1 MGAPTATELLGDLIA
16 DLEGKLNLAPG
27 AAPIIGTKGDES
39 KEQKQKQNDKKPK
52 KKQAKENNA
61 NKKAPV
67 AADPNLP
74 HICKLEF
81 KVGLITKVWVHPD
94 ADKLYC
100 EEIDCGEEGGP
111 RQIASGL
118 RMHYSEEEMLGKR
131 VLVVANLKAKNLV
144 GFKSHGMVL
153 CAAQVNEDGEKVEFV
168 EPPEG
173 APLGEVV
180 TFEGL
185 PPPTPFSA
193 SQVEKKKVFAACM
206 DGMKTND
213 ECVGTWNGHVF
224 MTTAGPCKGRSVKGG
239 AMR

>member
-1 MGAPTATELLGDLIA
+1 MVGGMGALSAYKHEPCYSIPA
-16 DLEGKLNLAPG
+16 APG
-27 AAPIIGTKGDES
+27 ADPISFIEGKKS
-39 KEQKQKQNDKKPK
+39 KQQQQKPK
-52 KKQAKENNA
+52 KKKKQNNAKE
-61 NKKAPV
+61 APA

-81 KVGLITKVWVHPD
+81 KIGLITKVWVHPD
-94 ADKLYC
+94 ANKLYC

-118 RMHYSEEEMLGKR
+118 RPHYSEKEMLGKR

-153 CAAQVNEDGEKVEFV
+153 CAAQANGDGEKVEFI
-168 EPPEG
+168 EPPDG

-180 TFEGL
+180 TFDGL
-185 PPPTPFSA
+185 PPPAPFSA
-193 SQVEKKKVFAACM
+193 SQVEKKKIFAACV

-213 ECVGTWNGHVF
+213 DCIATWNGHVF
-224 MTTAGPCKGRSVKGG
+224 TTTAGPCKGRTVKGG